1 MWETSPPWRSRLRP
15 VLISPTSSRPSPVD
29 FARLAAAQLS
39 VQTQTA
45 TWAAPLVFIREH
57 ASGSASSPPT
67 PTPGSDPGRRPQ
79 RVRRS
84 NIDQLAQIHAF
95 VRAMPPPV
103 VDGSQADFVAPA
115 GRGRSARSSP
125 HGSRNGATARKTVI
139 IYMLA
144 MRSRIDRKF
153 AK

>member
-1 MWETSPPWRSRLRP
+1 MGGAPRLYSGACVRERILATDPHSRGAILGGD
-15 VLISPTSSRPSPVD
+15 LKE
-29 FARLAAAQLS
+29 F
-39 VQTQTA
+39 
-45 TWAAPLVFIREH
+45 
-57 ASGSASSPPT
+57 
-67 PTPGSDPGRRPQ
+67 
-79 RVRRS
+79 RRS